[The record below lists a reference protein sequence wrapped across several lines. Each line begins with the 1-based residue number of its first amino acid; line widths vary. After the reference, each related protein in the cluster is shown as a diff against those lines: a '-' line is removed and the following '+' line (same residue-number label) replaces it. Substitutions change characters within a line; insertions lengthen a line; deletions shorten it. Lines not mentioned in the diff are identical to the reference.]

1 MSYPFPRHAPRR
13 YAESRCSPAALNAT
27 AQQGSPP
34 PAWAP
39 WSPAWPAPAWPTTA
53 GSLPGGCTA
62 TPADAAVTGP
72 ESGDSDGSE
81 DIVFNEQF
89 LHSFVAVEGGAARP
103 APGLATSIS
112 TLPQREDEASRAAQ
126 LEARQQRQHQELR
139 YGSRASQVRGLEAV
153 LNEGF
158 DRVSRSHAPAL
169 WPSVPL

>member
-1 MSYPFPRHAPRR
+1 M
-13 YAESRCSPAALNAT
+13 
-27 AQQGSPP
+27 
-34 PAWAP
+34 
-39 WSPAWPAPAWPTTA
+39 
-53 GSLPGGCTA
+53 
-62 TPADAAVTGP
+62 PADAAVTGP
-72 ESGDSDGSE
+72 ESDDSDGSE
-81 DIVFNEQF
+81 DIVFNEEF

-158 DRVSRSHAPAL
+158 DRVSRSHAPAM